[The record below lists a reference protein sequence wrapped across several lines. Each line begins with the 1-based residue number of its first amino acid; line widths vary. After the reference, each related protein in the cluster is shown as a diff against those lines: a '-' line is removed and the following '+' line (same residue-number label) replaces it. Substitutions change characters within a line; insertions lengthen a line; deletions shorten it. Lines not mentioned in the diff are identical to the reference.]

1 MAHVLRELSKK
12 QVTLRITSEFRL
24 PELPGHILPRRVF
37 TSTYFDTNGYSL
49 GRLGIT
55 LCRKVEQK
63 KGVWQL
69 QLPSPSGRLELDR
82 AGGPNTLPP
91 EFRDLLFA
99 LLHEKDPRPF
109 TKRRTERQRFQVER
123 HGKILVE
130 INHDAVALI
139 ERGRIRHRLFEL
151 EIELIDGSKK
161 DLRHIT
167 QALLKAGA
175 FKEDSYLKIFQGV
188 HVAFPEALQNVD
200 ASAPPRDHL
209 HAHLQRQVSEILT
222 HDPGTRFGKD
232 PEDLHHMRVAT
243 RRLRALLRIG
253 RDFMDPEWTNS
264 LLKEVGWLGKV
275 LGIVRD
281 FDVLIKGLRHEAST
295 LGSQD
300 RKIFQKLLAD
310 LEAQRSI
317 SRGMMLDVLRSPR
330 YPELLTKLQN
340 ATRNPTVVSTN
351 LSLQQI
357 AARQFKK
364 LYSQVENLKVKFSD
378 DNLHRARIRVK
389 RVRYAAELA
398 EKTVGGSASRFI
410 REIKKIQDLLGS
422 HQDAVLT
429 EHRLQKL
436 LRSSRSTKAAF
447 AVGQIVERL
456 RVRRKT
462 VRETIPKRWGKLKK
476 RGKEAWG

>member
-1 MAHVLRELSKK
+1 MAHALRELSKK
-12 QVTLRITSEFRL
+12 HVTLRITSEFRL

-55 LCRKVEQK
+55 LRRKVEQK

-99 LLHEKDPRPF
+99 FIQEADPQPL
-109 TKRRTERQRFQVER
+109 KKLRTERQRFQVAR
-123 HGKILVE
+123 HDKVLAE

-139 ERGRIRHRLFEL
+139 EKERIRHRLFEL

-175 FKEDSYLKIFQGV
+175 LKEDSYPKIFQGV
-188 HVAFPEALQNVD
+188 SVAFPEALQHVD
-200 ASAPPRDHL
+200 ASAPPREHL
-209 HAHLQRQVSEILT
+209 HSHLQRQVAEILT

-253 RDFMDPEWTNS
+253 RDFMDPEWTKS

-275 LGIVRD
+275 LGMVRD
-281 FDVLIKGLRHEAST
+281 SDVLIKGLRHEAST
-295 LGSQD
+295 LSSPDQ
-300 RKIFQKLLAD
+300 KIFQKLLAA
-310 LEAQRSI
+310 LETQRSI
-317 SRGMMLDVLRSPR
+317 SRGMMLDALRSPR
-330 YPELLTKLQN
+330 YPELLNKLQH
-340 ATRNPTVVSTN
+340 AIRHPQAVSTN

-357 AARQFKK
+357 GARQFKK
-364 LYSQVENLKVKFSD
+364 LYSHVENLKVNFSD
-378 DNLHRARIRVK
+378 DNLHRTRIRVK

-410 REIKKIQDLLGS
+410 REIKKVQDLLGS
-422 HQDAVLT
+422 HHDAVLT

-456 RVRRKT
+456 RARRKT
-462 VRETIPKRWGKLKK
+462 IRETIPKRWRKLKK
-476 RGKEAWG
+476 RGKEVWG